1 MKYDNDSIEKRT
13 YMAEKIK
20 KLLSIISIIILY
32 NIILL
37 CVSYANNANMP
48 GIFGY
53 KAYSITT
60 DSMTPTLRKGDIIIS
75 KKQDEDKIK
84 QGDIITYKQNGEI
97 ITHRIIGVENKD
109 DKYQYIT
116 KGDNNTLED
125 LEKVNYEQIEGVKVI
140 KIPLLGNILSF
151 LKDEIIV
158 LIIILIILILYFYK
172 ITRDEKKEERRKKK
186 EIEDRKFKQK
196 NENNL

>member
-13 YMAEKIK
+13 YLIEKIK
-20 KLLSIISIIILY
+20 KLLSIITIIILY

-37 CVSYANNANMP
+37 CVSYVDNTRLP
-48 GIFGY
+48 DVLGY

-60 DSMTPTLRKGDIIIS
+60 DSMKPTLSKGDIIIS
-75 KKQDEDKIK
+75 RRQNEEVLK
-84 QGDIITYKQNGEI
+84 QGDIITYKQKGEI
-97 ITHRIIGVENKD
+97 ITHRIIQIDNVDGKN
-109 DKYQYIT
+109 QYIT

-151 LKDEIIV
+151 LKEEIIV
-158 LIIILIILILYFYK
+158 LIIILIILILYFGK
-172 ITRDEKKEERRKKK
+172 ITRNEKKEERRKKK
-186 EIEDRKFKQK
+186 EIEDRKFKEK
-196 NENNL
+196 KYYY